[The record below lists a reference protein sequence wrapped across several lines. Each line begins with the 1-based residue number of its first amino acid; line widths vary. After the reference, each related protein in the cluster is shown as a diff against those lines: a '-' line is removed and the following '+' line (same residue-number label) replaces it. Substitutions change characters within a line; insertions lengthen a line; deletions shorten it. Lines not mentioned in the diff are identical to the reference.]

1 MATQRQLRWSNLLPF
16 RPRDERGQSMVEFA
30 FTVPIIVLLFV
41 AVVAFAFLLYFFVT
55 LNSCAREGARYT
67 IGHPQAT
74 QTDIAAY
81 TKSMAGV
88 LNPSKMIVYVEP
100 ANPADRSREAQITV
114 RVTYTFDLVH
124 VTIPYLIA
132 PGSFTFSDVP
142 IDVAS
147 TMNMD

>member
-1 MATQRQLRWSNLLPF
+1 MATQRQLRWSSLLPF
-16 RPRDERGQSMVEFA
+16 RARDERGQSMVEFA

-74 QTDIAAY
+74 ATEIGAY
-81 TKSMAGV
+81 TKSMAGI
-88 LNPSKMIVYVEP
+88 LNQSIMTVVVEP

-114 RVTYTFDLVH
+114 RVRYTFDVVH
-124 VTIPYLIA
+124 FTIPYVIA
-132 PGSFTFSDVP
+132 PGSYTFSDVP